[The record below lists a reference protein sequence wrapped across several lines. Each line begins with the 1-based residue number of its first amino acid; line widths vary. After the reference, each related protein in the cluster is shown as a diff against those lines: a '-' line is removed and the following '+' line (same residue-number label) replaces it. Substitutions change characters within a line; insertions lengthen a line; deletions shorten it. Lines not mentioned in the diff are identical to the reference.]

1 MCMFC
6 AAIPVAAATGVS
18 LNHKQIKANRA
29 HLEAGAEDPAAEPMP
44 SAEPRHDKPIMKITG
59 GVILLLV
66 VGSITYHTMTNLPY

>member
-18 LNHKQIKANRA
+18 LNRKQIKVKRA
-29 HLEAGAEDPAAEPMP
+29 HLEAGAEDAAAEPMA
-44 SAEPRHDKPIMKITG
+44 SAEPRQDKPIMKITG
-59 GVILLLV
+59 GVILLLM